1 MVQEVVIKLL
11 IQLHIQ
17 KLKVIHVVRYLE
29 ELILRIKQRARRL
42 QVFLVSASCLS
53 SLSPC
58 VKQRRINGRGRTIH
72 RGVTGTAMAICT
84 TTQNHPP
91 QHPVPPP
98 DPVSVYLHRNVLK
111 PMEMNQT
118 MQLVHAVHQDAHQ
131 IPVYYVIAIHQRAQG
146 TSLPLI
152 VVVLL
157 VLPENFVKHT
167 LHVVNVPNVY
177 LDTTPA
183 IAVKNV
189 HHQQLQ
195 LESIL
200 HS

>member
-1 MVQEVVIKLL
+1 MK
-11 IQLHIQ
+11 
-17 KLKVIHVVRYLE
+17 
-29 ELILRIKQRARRL
+29 
-42 QVFLVSASCLS
+42 S
-53 SLSPC
+53 
-58 VKQRRINGRGRTIH
+58 RGRTFH
-72 RGVTGTAMAICT
+72 QGVTGPAVAVAIWS
-84 TTQNHPP
+84 TTQIPPP
-91 QHPVPPP
+91 QNPVPTPT
-98 DPVSVYLHRNVLK
+98 PVSVYLHRNVPK
-111 PMEMNQT
+111 SMEMHPT
-118 MQLVHAVHQDAHQ
+118 MQLVYVVHRDAHQ
-131 IPVYYVIAIHQRAQG
+131 VQVYYVIAIHQRAQG

-177 LDTTPA
+177 PDTTPA